1 MCVCVCVCVCV
12 VCVCVCGACASVC
25 CVCVC
30 VLYVCVCARA
40 RACVRS
46 CVRARALVVR
56 VTCDVALLKAF
67 SGDGL
72 RQIIEVLGLELPAHL
87 GPEQVCLPTLPLP
100 SQSHAHQGRHVVLNH
115 QP

>member
-1 MCVCVCVCVCV
+1 MHFPLRQCM
-12 VCVCVCGACASVC
+12 ALSA
-25 CVCVC
+25 
-30 VLYVCVCARA
+30 A
-40 RACVRS
+40 RACA
-46 CVRARALVVR
+46 CVVLR
-56 VTCDVALLKAF
+56 VTCDVTLLKAL